1 MTRVFEDFS
10 GGFVICE
17 VRASVLGAAAR
28 SDVREL
34 TALRDVSR
42 GLSAGSRLGGCGAFV
57 ELTDAT
63 ETSGA
68 TWFAK
73 SWEKL
78 ETAGRWFREF
88 SFDRSPP
95 ILRCGGREINTTAPR
110 QQTLAAEKIVNALR
124 IIVICLK

>member
-1 MTRVFEDFS
+1 M
-10 GGFVICE
+10 
-17 VRASVLGAAAR
+17 RASVLGAATR
-28 SDVREL
+28 PDVRVL
-34 TALRDVSR
+34 AALSDVSR
-42 GLSAGSRLGGCGAFV
+42 GLSAGSRLGGCGEFV
-57 ELTDAT
+57 ELTGEP

-73 SWEKL
+73 SWEKF

-88 SFDRSPP
+88 NFDRSPP
-95 ILRCGGREINTTAPR
+95 ILRCGGKEINTTTPR